1 MASST
6 ATSASLAAPAS
17 VTSTQQQIVQKLVAD
32 LRSKNEEIR
41 HRAAKDL
48 FNYVSVDLREIPADN
63 LNAVLDYITKHMLD
77 TVKGDASAKLG
88 GVLAI
93 VALINALDL
102 IDVCKTD
109 TRISRFGNFLCNTC
123 LANATDPAVI
133 EMSAKALARLTQVS
147 GTYTATLKL
156 QLIAHEV
163 KRAFE
168 VLQGDAPPGSGGGQ
182 GSSQVDS
189 SGRPPPGGSD
199 LQRGDMRRYAAILV
213 LREIASCMPTFFFQN
228 VGTFFDVI
236 FNPIKDGRP
245 TIRESAVYALRAALI
260 VTTQRETA
268 KQKKHQH
275 LVCIFFIDYYM
286 SKMSNHHFCHSLE
299 LVPTMF

>member
-1 MASST
+1 MASS
-6 ATSASLAAPAS
+6 ATSALAPAS
-17 VTSTQQQIVQKLVAD
+17 VTSTQQQVVQKLVAD

-182 GSSQVDS
+182 GQVYS

-275 LVCIFFIDYYM
+275 LVCNCVFSYF
-286 SKMSNHHFCHSLE
+286 
-299 LVPTMF
+299 

>member
-1 MASST
+1 MASSV
-6 ATSASLAAPAS
+6 TSALAPAS
-17 VTSTQQQIVQKLVAD
+17 VTSTQQQVVQKLVAD

-182 GSSQVDS
+182 GQVDS

-275 LVCIFFIDYYM
+275 LVCNCVFSYF
-286 SKMSNHHFCHSLE
+286 
-299 LVPTMF
+299 

>member
-1 MASST
+1 M
-6 ATSASLAAPAS
+6 ATSVTLSPAA
-17 VTSTQQQIVQKLVAD
+17 VTPGQQQVVQKIVLD
-32 LRSKNEEIR
+32 LRSKSEETR
-41 HRAAKDL
+41 HKAARDL

-63 LNAVLDYITKHMLD
+63 LNAVLDYIIKHLLD

-102 IDVCKTD
+102 VDVCKTD

-123 LANATDPAVI
+123 LANSTDPVVI
-133 EMSAKALARLTQVS
+133 ELSAKALARLTQVS
-147 GTYTATLKL
+147 GTYTANLKF

-168 VLQGDAPPGSGGGQ
+168 VLQGDSPMGSH
-182 GSSQVDS
+182 VEN
-189 SGRPPPGGSD
+189 SGRPVSAGSD

-236 FNPIKDGRP
+236 FNPIRDSRP
-245 TIRESAVYALRAALI
+245 TLRESAVFALRAALI

-268 KQKKHQH
+268 KQNKHQH
-275 LVCIFFIDYYM
+275 LV
-286 SKMSNHHFCHSLE
+286 SLICDQSAFPR
-299 LVPTMF
+299 L

>member
-6 ATSASLAAPAS
+6 ITTSAAVTPAQKQAVENLVTALRQKNDETRHKAA
-17 VTSTQQQIVQKLVAD
+17 
-32 LRSKNEEIR
+32 R
-41 HRAAKDL
+41 DL

-63 LNAVLDYITKHMLD
+63 LNEVLDHIIKTMLD

-102 IDVCKTD
+102 VDVCKTD

-123 LANATDPAVI
+123 LANSTDPVVI
-133 EMSAKALARLTQVS
+133 ELAAKALARLTQVS
-147 GTYTATLKL
+147 GTYTANLKF
-156 QLIAHEV
+156 QLIAFEV
-163 KRAFE
+163 KRSFE
-168 VLQGDAPPGSGGGQ
+168 VLQGDAPSGGH
-182 GSSQVDS
+182 VDN
-189 SGRPPPGGSD
+189 SGRPVQMGSD

-236 FNPIKDGRP
+236 FNPIRDSRP
-245 TIRESAVYALRAALI
+245 TLRESAVFALRAALI

-268 KQKKHQH
+268 KQSKHQH
-275 LVCIFFIDYYM
+275 LVSI
-286 SKMSNHHFCHSLE
+286 KVCHVL
-299 LVPTMF
+299 L